1 MVLVAASTVA
11 IVANYAFLLAAGRN
25 LGSEDY
31 GSLAALLALLAVVL
45 IPAGAFQMAVSREIS
60 RRLARGDD
68 TGSAAFASATFRL
81 ALLVTLPTVA
91 VALILAAPLANVLNI
106 DSAATVAL
114 ANIAFVT
121 AFAFP
126 VAMGV
131 LQGSQRFHA
140 LAAMYVLP
148 FLLRLV
154 LFAGAAAAGF
164 GLGGAVFA
172 IVFAAIAG
180 TAIAVALVRHTL
192 RRGSSATRPSLV
204 PFLRYLGPVVV
215 GLVGIALLTHV
226 DLLIVKA
233 RFPGDEAGAYA
244 AASAFARVGF
254 FLPTTILAVLFPRTA
269 ARQAR
274 GEETEDILGR
284 SLLATAAFCA
294 ALVLFYAATGVG
306 LVTTTFGR
314 DFAEGGEILAPF
326 AVAIGLFSLA
336 NVLVGY
342 HLSRGE
348 TRYAWIVALGV
359 VAQVTVLALWPSS
372 LVGVVWANVAVG
384 VVLLTAHELLVGS
397 SVPALRAGL
406 RHLRATAVTARAVLP
421 ETLLVLLGTAAFV
434 CVLTWP
440 LAPDIGTTVIGR
452 FGGDATGTVS
462 WLWRLR
468 AESGYHLFGTTHHTL
483 SGAPF
488 GWEEDNGLNVQW
500 LLPYYPAYLA
510 SGVVGEVTA
519 FNLVVL
525 SGYALSGASMYLF
538 TRYLGCASLVS
549 AWAALAYIVFPAHLV
564 RAEHASLVH
573 LEVFP
578 MLFLALVAA
587 ARRPVW
593 NRIGLVGVATFAAW
607 LTSGYFGVMAL
618 VTVGAF
624 SLVVAW
630 MMRERRRDA
639 LRLASGSI
647 ASALGATVL
656 VWLLTALGQANRNVG
671 ERMPLD
677 LDYGGLRPLELV
689 VPAARNIVLG
699 DWLRPF
705 WENRLHG
712 TNITEIN
719 NYIGLLTIALAAAWL
734 AIAWRHRDE
743 VASPVRTATVGLA
756 GAGFVALLFA
766 APSPVE
772 LLGARW
778 SWTPA
783 RVLFEAFPSFRAP
796 SRWTVLIM
804 TVAVALAA
812 LGLHAVWEALGRRA
826 ASTGALASGR
836 LAVVAAAMTFTFLEL
851 AVPPA
856 ESRFPTKPVPPEYAI
871 LAGVPSGIA
880 AEYPLVRS
888 DIYDFWQRDHGR
900 PLVNGAPSGTYAND
914 VARMVVDPRAPGTAE
929 RLAHLGVRAI
939 VTRLNALDYATP
951 DTPDLPNA
959 RWGPGYTL
967 VGRTANGSSV
977 WRVTAR
983 PAPALASFP
992 WADFADPLPP
1002 DAGFVGYP
1010 LRHRT
1015 GAIELRALA
1024 KQVVRLHFD
1033 VRAADNQPRTLQI
1046 TGAGGVLA
1054 VPVTGS
1060 ARVSVLVRVPRG
1072 RSRLT
1077 LAVDPEPTEET
1088 LKLSAP
1094 WTVRASARPA
1104 LTAEAITARGA

>member
-1 MVLVAASTVA
+1 VLLAAASA
-11 IVANYAFLLAAGRN
+11 ASIVANYAFLVAAGRA
-25 LGSEDY
+25 LGSKDY
-31 GSLAALLALLAVVL
+31 GSLAALLGILSIVL
-45 IPAGAFQMAVSREIS
+45 IPAGALQMAVSREVS
-60 RRLARGDD
+60 RRVAGGDSLGADAFARAAMRMALLATLPIVALAVLLAVPLAR
-68 TGSAAFASATFRL
+68 L
-81 ALLVTLPTVA
+81 
-91 VALILAAPLANVLNI
+91 LNI
-106 DSAATVAL
+106 DSGVVAL
-114 ANIAFVT
+114 ANLALAAALV
-121 AFAFP
+121 FP
-126 VAMGV
+126 VAMGA
-131 LQGSQRFHA
+131 LQGHERFHA
-140 LAAMYVLP
+140 LAAMYVVP
-148 FLLRLV
+148 FALRLA
-154 LFAGAAAAGF
+154 LFGILVAAGYR
-164 GLGGAVFA
+164 LGGAVFA
-172 IVFAAIAG
+172 TVAAALAG
-180 TAIAVALVRHTL
+180 TLIAVTLIRDPL
-192 RRGSSATRPSLV
+192 RRRAARRPPELQ
-204 PFLRYLGPVVV
+204 PFLRYLAPVVA

-226 DLLIVKA
+226 DVLVVKA
-233 RFPGDEAGAYA
+233 RFSGDEAGAYA

-254 FLPTTILAVLFPRTA
+254 FLPATILAVLFPRTA

-294 ALVLFYAATGVG
+294 ALALFYAATGVG

-336 NVLVGY
+336 HVLVGY

-348 TRYAWIVALGV
+348 TRYAWIVAFGV
-359 VAQVTVLALWPSS
+359 AAQVAVLALWPTS
-372 LVGVVWANVAVG
+372 LTGVVWANVAVG
-384 VVLLTAHELLVGS
+384 VSLLAAHELLVGS

-406 RHLRATAVTARAVLP
+406 RHLRGTAVAARALLP
-421 ETLLVLLGTAAFV
+421 EALLVLLGTAVFV
-434 CVLTWP
+434 GALTWP
-440 LAPDIGTTVIGR
+440 IATEIGSTVIGN

-462 WLWRLR
+462 WLWRLQK
-468 AESGYHLFGTTHHTL
+468 EGGYHLFGTTHHTL

-500 LLPYYPAYLA
+500 SLPYYPAYLA
-510 SGVVGEVTA
+510 TGIVGEVAA

-538 TRYLGCASLVS
+538 TRYLGCAPPVS

-578 MLFLALVAA
+578 LLFLALVAA

-593 NRIGLVGVATFAAW
+593 PRIALVGVATFGAW

-624 SLVVAW
+624 SATVAW

-671 ERMPLD
+671 ERTPLD

-712 TNITEIN
+712 TNTTEIS
-719 NYIGLLTIALAAAWL
+719 NYLGLLTIALAAAWL
-734 AIAWRHRDE
+734 ATAWRRRDE
-743 VASPVRTATVGLA
+743 IASQARTATVGLA
-756 GAGFVALLFA
+756 GAGLVALLFA

-778 SWTPA
+778 TWTPA

-812 LGLHAVWEALGRRA
+812 LGLQKAWQALGRPGR
-826 ASTGALASGR
+826 SRGLIASGR
-836 LAVVAAAMTFTFLEL
+836 LALIAAAMAFTFLEL
-851 AVPPA
+851 TVPPA
-856 ESRFPTKPVPPEYAI
+856 ESRFRTGPVPPEYA
-871 LAGVPSGIA
+871 LLSKAPSGIV

-888 DIYDFWQRDHGR
+888 DIYDFWQREHGR
-900 PLVNGAPSGTYAND
+900 PLVNGAASGTYAND

-929 RLAHLGVRAI
+929 RLALLGVRAI
-939 VTRLNALDYATP
+939 VTRPDALDYATP

-959 RWGPGYTL
+959 QWGHGYAL
-967 VGRTANGSSV
+967 VGRTANGSSI
-977 WRVTAR
+977 WRVTAG
-983 PAPALASFP
+983 PAPAVASFP
-992 WADFADPLPP
+992 RADFADPLPP
-1002 DAGFVGYP
+1002 NAGFVGYP

-1015 GAIELRALA
+1015 GVIDLRALA
-1024 KQVVRLHFD
+1024 EQVVRLDFD
-1033 VRAADNQPRTLQI
+1033 VRAADNQLRTLRV
-1046 TGAGGVLA
+1046 TGAGGELA

-1060 ARVSVLVRVPRG
+1060 ARVSALVRVPRG
-1072 RSRLT
+1072 RSRLL

-1088 LKLSAP
+1088 LLLSAP
-1094 WTVRASARPA
+1094 RTERASGEPA
-1104 LTAEAITARGA
+1104 LRAGSVAGDPGF